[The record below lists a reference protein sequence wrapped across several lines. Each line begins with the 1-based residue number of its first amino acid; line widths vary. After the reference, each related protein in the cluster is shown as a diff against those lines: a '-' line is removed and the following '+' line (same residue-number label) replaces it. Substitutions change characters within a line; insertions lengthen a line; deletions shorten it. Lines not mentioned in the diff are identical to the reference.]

1 VSNGYDLFPPG
12 LELCVGLNSG
22 GVGVVVVDVFGE
34 PGFEGVPEGEAVV
47 GVRVVFDGEFEAV
60 RGGGILDGE
69 APVDEV
75 LGESL
80 EVKLP
85 VLVVGD

>member
-1 VSNGYDLFPPG
+1 VSKGYDLFPPG
-12 LELCVGLNSG
+12 LEFCVRLNSG

-34 PGFEGVPEGEAVV
+34 PGFEGVPENEAVV

-60 RGGGILDGE
+60 RGGGILDGH

-75 LGESL
+75 LG
-80 EVKLP
+80 KR
-85 VLVVGD
+85 LVVKSPVFVVDD